1 MTSLDEPDWLKAH
14 RSKASDTAAPKPVGN
29 PNWKKGMASPWPKGR
44 PRGLVDRRMKLTQ
57 MLASKADDVMRVVID
72 AALAGDI
79 QAAGLVLARIA
90 PVLKAQA
97 EKVQFEFNAEG
108 SLVDQVRQVLQG
120 VADGHV
126 PPDVAQQIIGTIGS
140 LSGIKMVEQLE
151 ERLNRL
157 EGKA

>member
-1 MTSLDEPDWLKAH
+1 MTTPETPDWLQKH
-14 RSKASDTAAPKPVGN
+14 RSKQTPPDKPKRGN
-29 PNWKKGMASPWPKGR
+29 PKWEPGMPSPNPAGRPKGV
-44 PRGLVDRRMKLTQ
+44 VDKRARLMHA
-57 MLASKADDVMRVVID
+57 LASKADDVLHVVID
-72 AALAGDI
+72 AALEGDI
-79 QAAGLVLARIA
+79 QAAGLVLARIV

-97 EKVQFEFNAEG
+97 ERVTFEFDAKG
-108 SLVDQVRQVLQG
+108 SLVEQVQAVLQA

-126 PPDVAQQIIGTIGS
+126 PPDVAHQIIGTIGS